1 MIARLSFRTYPVHC
15 ALNGGGMNFVAVKA
29 DGPELIGIGLYTAPE
44 AEKLIGVPVARIRR
58 WLRGYAYQRDG
69 ERHWSDPLWQP
80 QVPRL
85 GKELELGFRDLLE
98 LRFVDA
104 FTKAG
109 LSLHAIRKALGV
121 AREVAGTE
129 HPFATARFRTDGRSI
144 FLRVA
149 GELADEAEPVLIDLL
164 KQQYALN
171 RIIEPSLKD
180 LDFDNDGIASR
191 WWPVGRAKSIVL
203 DPAHAFGRPI
213 IADAGVT
220 TRALAD
226 AVLAEGAVERVARLY
241 EVSVA
246 AVRDAIA
253 FERRLAA

>member
-1 MIARLSFRTYPVHC
+1 
-15 ALNGGGMNFVAVKA
+15 MNFVAARA

-44 AEKLIGVPVARIRR
+44 AGKLIGVPVARIRR
-58 WLRGYAYQRDG
+58 WLLGYAYHRDG
-69 ERHWSDPLWQP
+69 ERHWSSPLWQP

-85 GKELELGFRDLLE
+85 GKEVELGFRDLLE

-104 FTKAG
+104 FTKTG
-109 LSLHAIRKALGV
+109 LSLRAIRKALDV
-121 AREVAGTE
+121 AREVTE
-129 HPFATARFRTDGRSI
+129 TDHPFATARFRTDGRSI

-149 GELADEAEPVLIDLL
+149 GELADEVEPVLIDLL

-171 RIIEPSLKD
+171 RIVEPSLKD
-180 LDFDNDGIASR
+180 LDFDDGGFASR
-191 WWPVGRAKSIVL
+191 WWPTGRAKPIVL

-213 IADAGVT
+213 IAGVGVT

-226 AVLAEGAVERVARLY
+226 AAVAEGTVERVARMY
-241 EVSVA
+241 EVPVA

>member
-1 MIARLSFRTYPVHC
+1 
-15 ALNGGGMNFVAVKA
+15 MNFVAAKA

-44 AEKLIGVPVARIRR
+44 AGKLTGVPVARIRR
-58 WLRGYAYQRDG
+58 WLLGHAYHRDG
-69 ERHWSDPLWQP
+69 ERHWSNPLWQP

-85 GKELELGFRDLLE
+85 GKEVELGFRDLLE

-109 LSLHAIRKALGV
+109 LSLRAIRKALDV
-121 AREVAGTE
+121 AREVTGTD

-149 GELADEAEPVLIDLL
+149 GELAEEAEPVLIDLL

-171 RIIEPSLKD
+171 RIVEPSLKD
-180 LDFDNDGIASR
+180 LDFDDGGVASR
-191 WWPVGRAKSIVL
+191 WWPAGRAKPIVL

-213 IADAGVT
+213 IADVGVT

-226 AVLAEGAVERVARLY
+226 AAVAEGTVERVARMY